1 MLNSKIQTTLT
12 ISGCLLI
19 TFCMGSIHAFS
30 ALIEAIESQASIER
44 IASSLI
50 YSAGLISVTL
60 AVYCGHILYRKFNA
74 AALMLA
80 AAILPITGF
89 IFTNMGTWLGWL
101 LGYGVFFGF
110 ASGLGYGFSLHACT
124 IVTHV
129 EKRGLVLGAV
139 SGAYALGALT
149 FSILYPSLLSRLEFN
164 VAYLLG
170 TVIIA
175 IVVGVGACLLFFSK
189 IETRP
194 AITKQVVGVV
204 KHQGILKLWL
214 AYCFG
219 VFAGLMI
226 IGHAVPIIKTFG
238 GSETLASSSIVL
250 MSLGGGISGLLAGH
264 IADKFGCK
272 NPMCILVAAS
282 AISLFLLAIYGSAM
296 ISLVLMICIATFYG
310 AFIAIFPT
318 LIASLVGKDDSARIY
333 GKVFTAW
340 GFAGLC
346 APFLAGWFYE
356 QSQSYTLALLIAG
369 GFALIST
376 VLIFC
381 LPKHN

>member
-1 MLNSKIQTTLT
+1 MSNSKLQTTLT

-30 ALIEAIESQASIER
+30 TLIESIELQAGIGR
-44 IASSLI
+44 MASSLI
-50 YSAGLISVTL
+50 YSTGLVSVTI
-60 AVYCGHILYRKFNA
+60 AVFFGHHLYRHFSA
-74 AALMLA
+74 FFLMLGA
-80 AAILPITGF
+80 TFLPVTGIILTSSE
-89 IFTNMGTWLGWL
+89 TWLGWL
-101 LGYGVFFGF
+101 LGYGVLFGL

-124 IVTHV
+124 IVTA
-129 EKRGLVLGAV
+129 KKNRGLALGAITG
-139 SGAYALGALT
+139 SYALGAVT
-149 FSILYPSLLSRLEFN
+149 FSIAYPELLGVFTLTIAYTIATILLSSLI
-164 VAYLLG
+164 ALG
-170 TVIIA
+170 A
-175 IVVGVGACLLFFSK
+175 ILLFFSK
-189 IETRP
+189 VETRFEL
-194 AITKQVVGVV
+194 KQKAPTIQHISFV
-204 KHQGILKLWL
+204 KLWTT
-214 AYCFG
+214 YCFG
-219 VFAGLMI
+219 VFAGLMA
-226 IGHAVPIIKTFG
+226 IGHAVPIIKTYG
-238 GSETLASSSIVL
+238 GSEVIASSSIIL
-250 MSLGGGISGLLAGH
+250 MSLGSGISGLIAGY

-272 NPMCILVAAS
+272 KPLAILAAAS
-282 AISLFLLAIYGSAM
+282 ALSLFLLAAQNGTTL
-296 ISLVLMICIATFYG
+296 SLILMICIATFYG

>member
-1 MLNSKIQTTLT
+1 
-12 ISGCLLI
+12 
-19 TFCMGSIHAFS
+19 MGSIHAFS
-30 ALIEAIESQASIER
+30 TLIEGIELQTGAER
-44 IASSLI
+44 MASSLV
-50 YSAGLISVTL
+50 YSAGLLSVTL
-60 AVYCGHILYRKFNA
+60 AVFFGHILFRRFSAFSLMLVA
-74 AALMLA
+74 AALPLLGVLL
-80 AAILPITGF
+80 I
-89 IFTNMGTWLGWL
+89 NSETWLGWM
-101 LGYGVFFGF
+101 LGYGLMFGF

-175 IVVGVGACLLFFSK
+175 IVVGVGACLLFFSN

-194 AITKQVVGVV
+194 AITKQVVRVV

-214 AYCFG
+214 GYCFG
-219 VFAGLMI
+219 VFAGLMV

-238 GSETLASSSIVL
+238 GGETLASSSIVL

-296 ISLVLMICIATFYG
+296 ISLILMICIATFYG

-376 VLIFC
+376 VLIFY
-381 LPKHN
+381 LPRHN